1 MCMSKPKTP
10 PLPKPA
16 PPPPVAPT
24 SVDQSVLDAADQQR
38 KIARNNNGRS
48 GSILTD
54 GTVNAADAS
63 TAKKVLLG

>member
-24 SVDQSVLDAADQQR
+24 SVDQNVLDAAESQR
-38 KIARNNNGRS
+38 KVARNASGRS
-48 GSILTD
+48 GSILT
-54 GTVNAADAS
+54 GGAVASDAN